1 MHLEQAYAMLEEPGI
16 RRFMAETERLY
27 PADAVAFTMAEQ
39 RAFYDRLCAHFRKP
53 RPPSVMIK
61 EATVPGPGGPIP
73 IRIYRTSCEPDLP
86 VVLYLHGGGYVLG
99 GLDSHDDVCAEL
111 AEQAGVGV
119 VAVAYRLAPEHRF
132 PAAFEDC
139 WAVLAALADG
149 GLGFDA
155 GRIVVAG
162 DSAGG
167 NLAAA
172 VALRARD
179 LGGPP
184 LNGQLLVY
192 PGLGGDMGRG
202 SYVEQAN
209 APGLTTADIHY
220 YKSVYVGPADHP
232 GHHDKLA
239 YPLIE
244 TRYAGLPPAFLVAAH
259 WDPVRDDCFDYAA
272 RLSAAGVPA
281 AVRREPL
288 LVHGFLRARHMSP
301 AAGLSFQAIVAAARC
316 LAWSGSLPSDAVSS
330 APLQSRS

>member
-53 RPPSVMIK
+53 RPPSVTVK

-172 VALRARD
+172 VAQLAGHAQARLDLVAQRLVEAAHLR
-179 LGGPP
+179 
-184 LNGQLLVY
+184 V
-192 PGLGGDMGRG
+192 
-202 SYVEQAN
+202 
-209 APGLTTADIHY
+209 
-220 YKSVYVGPADHP
+220 VGPSS
-232 GHHDKLA
+232 
-239 YPLIE
+239 
-244 TRYAGLPPAFLVAAH
+244 
-259 WDPVRDDCFDYAA
+259 
-272 RLSAAGVPA
+272 RLSFHTP
-281 AVRREPL
+281 R
-288 LVHGFLRARHMSP
+288 
-301 AAGLSFQAIVAAARC
+301 
-316 LAWSGSLPSDAVSS
+316 S
-330 APLQSRS
+330 A